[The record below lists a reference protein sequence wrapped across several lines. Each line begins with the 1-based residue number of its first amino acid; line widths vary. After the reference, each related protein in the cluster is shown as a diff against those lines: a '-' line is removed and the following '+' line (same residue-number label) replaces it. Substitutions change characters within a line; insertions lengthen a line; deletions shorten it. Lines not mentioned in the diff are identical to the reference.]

1 MIGRIRTK
9 RLKINFVLRHRWEKG
24 GFENYEAFRMRK
36 EFKLGLWLKTY
47 KAVGNVPGKYPRGL
61 LKHIFSDKNLV
72 KGYMIGLDLIVCRM
86 WMDISGRTLEI
97 PID

>member
-9 RLKINFVLRHRWEKG
+9 WFKVNFVLRHRWEKG
-24 GFENYEAFRMRK
+24 GFENFEAYRMKK

-47 KAVGNVPGKYPRGL
+47 KAVGNAKGP
-61 LKHIFSDKNLV
+61 LKFIFSDKNLV